1 MITAAERR
9 AKIEKLKRDREIKE
23 AEKKKR
29 DEEKLAQE
37 DNKKTSDDLI
47 KEILEKTNKNKEQQL
62 MAGGPVSARGEES
75 KGEDGGQ
82 PQRAALRVASHVV
95 ELEIAPRKPPATYDR
110 EI

>member
-47 KEILEKTNKNKEQQL
+47 KEILEKTNKNKDQQL
-62 MAGGPVSARGEES
+62 MAGGPVSTRGEES
-75 KGEDGGQ
+75 KGGDDGQ
-82 PQRAALRVASHVV
+82 P
-95 ELEIAPRKPPATYDR
+95 
-110 EI
+110 